1 MRHALAI
8 ATLVLAGCKTLP
20 PPVEVVPVTVKE
32 IVPVP
37 EELTRPCDPVPKRGN
52 SYGEMKRV
60 VNARAAS
67 LEECSGRMKKIRDL
81 KAEVPRGTS

>member
-1 MRHALAI
+1 MRLALAL
-8 ATLVLAGCKTLP
+8 TVLLAGCNTMP

-37 EELTRPCDPVPKRGN
+37 DDLTRPCDPVPKQN
-52 SYGEMKRV
+52 NTYGEMKRV

-67 LEECSGRMKKIRDL
+67 LAECSGRMEKI
-81 KAEVPRGTS
+81 KALGKP